1 MVSDYQRAMN
11 GEIAPKTGDIYNWAG
26 GTLTRNADGTLTYQ
40 NSSNPSINQVLSSD
54 ADLKTLAAKDPA
66 VRDTWVQQYGVDATL
81 DQNAYRSNG
90 ETLNKMLSS
99 SGTPNSSTPIAGS
112 KYSLNY
118 DQNGTPRTVTVD
130 GKTMSI
136 NEFLNS
142 SDVSVAL
149 GIKDDQGATNYIPSG
164 KSNAVPAN
172 FNGEVAITS
181 DMKNGAADVLKGT
194 SDVAGGP
201 FDSAYNGVSGS
212 SPSSDPLSGAEY
224 ELSNL
229 TLASSVWGITEIGE
243 KMCKPA
249 GKEFATSLVNWWVV
263 LKNYVEAEKIRN
275 KIHGERINAV
285 KNSLSN
291 TSNTTVGPVVGLVVG
306 PTVGPTGSAN
316 QNANS
321 VQLQALKSQIELYNV
336 EIDSIAGSSL
346 YSGDTKAQASRAT
359 SRLAWREA
367 VLAAVYQGIVDSTKE
382 DQKVLQAYANC
393 LSGVDES
400 LAIATKA
407 CKDATKD
414 CDRKKTEKKE
424 DGTEEEVADPVPGS
438 CEEKKV
444 ACEMQNQ
451 NLPLFRKVSL
461 NDLAVLYNGAPIPSK
476 AVNEKLFRV
485 LKFVN
490 LQVNVFFPKS
500 VTPSYGDW
508 LPPLNKCTEPLEK
521 VLKNN
526 GVLCPSTASDKDY
539 DKQKFEG
546 IGQSDDV
553 IASFN
558 HYTVGEKNSPSSVSY
573 ANTNQVYKDSL
584 DIYTKNNPNNLSPEQ
599 LQNEALRNT
608 WVNWINGP
616 YSQNYL
622 ADKPINDGLDPEK
635 EMAYAKKVYEDNKLT
650 SMDCNDSNCK
660 PNVEVKPM
668 LDVKLESPVKIT
680 ESAKSFLSAM
690 GIANASSDK
699 SVQFLEKN
707 WNTIDLY
714 FGQSNMRKIYFSYH
728 QDLVNSLIQS
738 DRYRLAELLVSRQK
752 LVDAYHKLEAA
763 LNKLANGGT
772 GTGAPGA
779 KNPGVTGDI
788 ASGGGAT
795 TKAVAGVAG
804 VLEILG
810 DGRGTNMDP
819 SRSNTGANINSKF
832 DNQSASSK
840 ASIFVSSNGL
850 LIQSNDNVKSGI
862 NNKLANK
869 SDNNFNKTTSS
880 FSTGVNAKINKLA
893 KTKITNFNS
902 MDKMLSS
909 KGSNYN
915 EGKQKDSFRE
925 KMDQTVGGLTADEAM
940 TFAGKFNF
948 GSSSNGSNR
957 DGLYAA
963 INSRSQYS
971 GSTRYQ
977 SNDSY
982 RSGSGTIK
990 SGTAGKGYTGGGTTE
1005 AATTATANTNPD
1017 EKDNLTSPDKK
1028 KLIEAINAK
1037 KYDRNK
1043 FEKKDGDSIF
1053 DQITKAYVRN
1063 YEKVND

>member
-1 MVSDYQRAMN
+1 MVNDYQRAMN
-11 GEIAPKTGDIYNWAG
+11 GEIAPKTGDVYNWAG

-40 NSSNPSINQVLSSD
+40 NSSNPSIKQVLSSD
-54 ADLKTLAAKDPA
+54 ADLKVLAGKDPA
-66 VRDTWVQQYGVDATL
+66 VRSTWVDQYGVDALL

-90 ETLNKMLSS
+90 EALNKMLST
-99 SGTPNSSTPIAGS
+99 SGTPNSSTQIAGS

-118 DQNGTPRTVTVD
+118 DQNGTPKTVTVD
-130 GKTMSI
+130 GKTISI
-136 NEFLNS
+136 NDFLNS
-142 SDVSVAL
+142 PEVSVAL
-149 GIKDDQGATNYIPSG
+149 GIKDDQGATSYIPTG
-164 KSNAVPAN
+164 KSNGVPAN
-172 FNGEVAITS
+172 FNGEVGITS
-181 DMKNGAADVLKGT
+181 DTKNGVADILKGVT
-194 SDVAGGP
+194 DVAGGP

-212 SPSSDPLSGAEY
+212 SPSADPLSGAEY

-263 LKNYVEAEKIRN
+263 LKNYVEAEKVRN
-275 KIHGERINAV
+275 KIHAERIEAV
-285 KNSLSN
+285 KGSLATASN
-291 TSNTTVGPVVGLVVG
+291 ATSKK
-306 PTVGPTGSAN
+306 AN
-316 QNANS
+316 EI
-321 VQLQALKSQIELYNV
+321 QLDALKSQIELYNV
-336 EIDSIAGSSL
+336 EIDSISGSSL

-367 VLAAVYQGIVDSTKE
+367 VLAAVYQGIIDSTKE
-382 DQKVLQAYANC
+382 DQKVLQAYSNC
-393 LSGVDES
+393 LAGVDES
-400 LAIATKA
+400 MAIATKA
-407 CKDATKD
+407 CEQATKD
-414 CDRKKTEKKE
+414 CDRKKTEEKE
-424 DGTEEEVADPVPGS
+424 DGTKEEVADPVPGS

-451 NLPLFRKVSL
+451 NIPLFKKVSL

-476 AVNEKLFRV
+476 VVNEKLFRV
-485 LKFVN
+485 LKFIN

-558 HYTVGEKNSPSSVSY
+558 HYTVGEKSGPSSVSY

-584 DIYTKNNPNNLSPEQ
+584 DIYSKNNTNNLSKEQ
-599 LQNEALRNT
+599 LENEALRNT

-650 SMDCNDSNCK
+650 SLECNDSNCK
-660 PNVEVKPM
+660 PNIEVKPM

-680 ESAKSFLSAM
+680 ESAKNFLSAM
-690 GIANASSDK
+690 GIANATSDK

-728 QDLVNSLIQS
+728 QDLVNSLIES

-763 LNKLANGGT
+763 LNKLASGNT
-772 GTGAPGA
+772 GTGAAGS

-788 ASGGGAT
+788 ASGGNGT
-795 TKAVAGVAG
+795 TKAAIGVAG

-810 DGRGTNMDP
+810 DGRGTNVDTTKV
-819 SRSNTGANINSKF
+819 NAGANVANKF
-832 DNQSASSK
+832 DNQGASSK

-862 NNKLANK
+862 TKKLANK
-869 SDNNFNKTTSS
+869 SDNSFNKTTSS
-880 FSTGVNAKINKLA
+880 FSTGVNAKLNKLA
-893 KTKITNFNS
+893 KTKMTNFNN
-902 MDKMLSS
+902 MEKMLNN
-909 KGSNYN
+909 KGSQFN
-915 EGKQKDSFRE
+915 EGKQKDSYRE
-925 KMDQTVGGLTADEAM
+925 KMDQTVGSLSADEAM
-940 TFAGKFNF
+940 SFAGKFNF
-948 GSSSNGSNR
+948 GNSSSGNNR

-963 INSRSQYS
+963 INSRTQYS
-971 GSTRYQ
+971 SGGRSQ
-977 SNDSY
+977 SNDGY
-982 RSGSGTIK
+982 RSGSNAVRT
-990 SGTAGKGYTGGGTTE
+990 GTAGKGYTGGATDST
-1005 AATTATANTNPD
+1005 ATTAETNSSD
-1017 EKDNLTSPDKK
+1017 DKELLNSPDKK

>member
-1 MVSDYQRAMN
+1 MVVDYQRAMN
-11 GEIAPKTGDIYNWAG
+11 GEIAPKAGDVYNWAG

-40 NSSNPSINQVLSSD
+40 NSSNSSIKQVLSSE
-54 ADLKTLAAKDPA
+54 ADLKILANKDPA
-66 VRDTWVQQYGVDATL
+66 VRDTWVQQYGVDALL

-90 ETLNKMLSS
+90 EALNKMLSS
-99 SGTPNSSTPIAGS
+99 SGTPNSSTQIAGS

-118 DQNGTPRTVTVD
+118 DQNGTAKSVTVD
-130 GKTMSI
+130 GKTISI

-142 SDVSVAL
+142 PEVSVAL
-149 GIKDDQGATNYIPSG
+149 GVKDDGGATSYIPSG
-164 KSNAVPAN
+164 KSNDVPSN
-172 FNGEVAITS
+172 FNGEVAIST
-181 DMKNGAADVLKGT
+181 DLKDILKGT
-194 SDVAGGP
+194 ASVAGGP

-275 KIHGERINAV
+275 KIHAERIEAV
-285 KNSLSN
+285 KSSLT
-291 TSNTTVGPVVGLVVG
+291 TSSAVTVG
-306 PTVGPTGSAN
+306 PTVGPAT
-316 QNANS
+316 QNNNS
-321 VQLQALKSQIELYNV
+321 IQLQALKSQIELYNV
-336 EIDSIAGSSL
+336 EIDSISGSSL
-346 YSGDTKAQASRAT
+346 YSGDSKAQASRAT

-367 VLAAVYQGIVDSTKE
+367 VLAAVYQGIVDSIKE
-382 DQKVLQAYANC
+382 DQKVLKAYAGC

-400 LAIATKA
+400 MAIATKA
-407 CKDATKD
+407 CEQSTKD
-414 CDRKKTEKKE
+414 CDRKKMEKKE

-438 CEEKKV
+438 CEEKVV

-461 NDLAVLYNGAPIPSK
+461 NDLSELYNGAPIPSK
-476 AVNEKLFRV
+476 VVNEKLFRV
-485 LKFVN
+485 LKFIN

-508 LPPLNKCTEPLEK
+508 LPPLNKCTGPLEK
-521 VLKNN
+521 VVKDY

-539 DKQKFEG
+539 DKEKFEG

-584 DIYTKNNPNNLSPEQ
+584 DIYSKNNTNNLNQEQ

-616 YSQNYL
+616 YSKNYL

-660 PNVEVKPM
+660 PNVEIKPM

-680 ESAKSFLSAM
+680 ESAKNFLSAM
-690 GIANASSDK
+690 GIANATSDK

-714 FGQSNMRKIYFSYH
+714 FGQSNMRRIYFSYH
-728 QDLVNSLIQS
+728 QDLVNSLIES

-763 LNKLANGGT
+763 LNKLASGNT
-772 GTGAPGA
+772 GTGAPGV

-788 ASGGGAT
+788 ASGGNGT
-795 TKAVAGVAG
+795 TKAAVGVAG

-810 DGRGTNMDP
+810 DGKGTTTSDGL
-819 SRSNTGANINSKF
+819 RANTNTNASKF
-832 DNQSASSK
+832 ENQGASSK

-850 LIQSNDNVKSGI
+850 LLQTNDNVKSGVS
-862 NNKLANK
+862 NKLANK
-869 SDNNFNKTTSS
+869 SDNPFNKTTSS

-893 KTKITNFNS
+893 KSKMTNFNS
-902 MDKMLSS
+902 MDKMLSN

-915 EGKQKDSFRE
+915 EGKQRDSYRE
-925 KMDQTVGGLTADEAM
+925 KMDQAVGGLSADEAM

-948 GSSSNGSNR
+948 GSSSGSTNR

-963 INSRSQYS
+963 INGKSQYS
-971 GSTRYQ
+971 GSSRYQ
-977 SNDSY
+977 SGDGY
-982 RSGSGTIK
+982 RSGSGTLK
-990 SGTAGKGYTGGGTTE
+990 SGSAGKGYSGASTSETAVTAAVAPTAE
-1005 AATTATANTNPD
+1005 AKDATI
-1017 EKDNLTSPDKK
+1017 SPDKK
-1028 KLIEAINAK
+1028 KLLDAINAK
-1037 KYDRNK
+1037 KFDRNK